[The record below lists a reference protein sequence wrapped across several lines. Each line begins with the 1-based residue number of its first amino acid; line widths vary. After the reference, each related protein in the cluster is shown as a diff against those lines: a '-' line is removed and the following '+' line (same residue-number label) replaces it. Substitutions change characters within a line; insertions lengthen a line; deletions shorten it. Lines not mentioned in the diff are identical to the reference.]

1 MVGIL
6 EVAAK
11 MTGDVVEERRE
22 REEDRARKTEISL
35 TENGTMRKND

>member
-6 EVAAK
+6 EVAVN

-22 REEDRARKTEISL
+22 RF
-35 TENGTMRKND
+35 NVV